1 MSIITDNIDQILA
14 VKRIGKYQFYADV
27 GISAAA
33 YAQWK
38 RGKNKPRMDNLEAI
52 ARYLGVSVSTLT
64 TEHVIDFDAPEPEEK
79 KTAAPEGGG
88 LSDAQI
94 ELLSLIRQLDPA
106 SLRYLTAKAREL
118 ADFRKFLDDQG

>member
-14 VKRIGKYQFYADV
+14 VKRIGKYQFYSDV

-38 RGKNKPRMDNLEAI
+38 KGKNKPRMDNLEAI

-79 KTAAPEGGG
+79 KREIAPP
-88 LSDAQI
+88 LS
-94 ELLSLIRQLDPA
+94 
-106 SLRYLTAKAREL
+106 
-118 ADFRKFLDDQG
+118 